1 MHLPDRT
8 MHGLINYIDTKANC
22 RHLKKIDLK
31 RNFAAG
37 VYMSEARNPI
47 QPPLT
52 HCISVY
58 KYTYSH
64 RKGGEGQGQ
73 QSKIGTNMTDC
84 ISSLATLINTSRK
97 VNFLDGDILVWYL

>member
-1 MHLPDRT
+1 

-47 QPPLT
+47 QSPPPYTLYT
-52 HCISVY
+52 GIQVY
-58 KYTYSH
+58 LFTQG
-64 RKGGEGQGQ
+64 RGGGAR
-73 QSKIGTNMTDC
+73 
-84 ISSLATLINTSRK
+84 ATVENRYQH
-97 VNFLDGDILVWYL
+97 D